1 MAGKDISKN
10 KVFKS
15 PYKDEIEKRLAVGTS
30 PRSISKW
37 LETRGEKISYATINE
52 YKKLFFDENATAG
65 KLVNNLQK
73 ETKTDTAQ
81 TVDQQLET
89 KYKEKALV
97 ETQVNQGIAKIRAVN
112 HISLLYDNIQDMRE
126 YLSKLQ
132 SYEPVIAAHAARGLY
147 AEMRAT
153 IETLERLKEKEGADD
168 NTSVAKLLSSIK
180 KQKREMEKDAAER
193 GIEL

>member
-81 TVDQQLET
+81 TVEQQLET

>member
-65 KLVNNLQK
+65 KLVNNLQQ

-81 TVDQQLET
+81 TVDQQLEV

-126 YLSKLQ
+126 YLGKLQ

>member
-73 ETKTDTAQ
+73 ETKTDNAQ

>member
-65 KLVNNLQK
+65 KLVNNLQQ
-73 ETKTDTAQ
+73 ETKTDTSQ
-81 TVDQQLET
+81 TVEQQLEV

>member
-15 PYKDEIEKRLAVGTS
+15 PYKDEIEKRLAVGSS
-30 PRSISKW
+30 PRSIAKW

-65 KLVNNLQK
+65 KLVNNLQQ
-73 ETKTDTAQ
+73 ETKTDAAQ
-81 TVDQQLET
+81 TVDQQLEV

-126 YLSKLQ
+126 YLGKLQ